1 MKFRIQKEG
10 MISLKVSKDDINHF
24 KTFFDEVITEIKEDA
39 IPMLIVEF
47 KNEFKR

>member
-1 MKFRIQKEG
+1 MKITNDLD
-10 MISLKVSKDDINHF
+10 ITKDNFGNIKNF
-24 KTFFDEVITEIKEDA
+24 VDEVITEIKEDA

>member
-1 MKFRIQKEG
+1 MKIA
-10 MISLKVSKDDINHF
+10 DD
-24 KTFFDEVITEIKEDA
+24 FDIKSFVGEVITEIKEDA